1 MTDVLFPS
9 LSKDSPQA
17 VGVLATWFVP
27 EGATVSADQLIAEVQ
42 VDKVSADVV
51 APVAGV
57 IRLLVAEEAVVTQG
71 SPIARI
77 EESD

>member
-1 MTDVLFPS
+1 MTEVLFPS

-17 VGVLATWFVP
+17 VGVLTTWFVP

-42 VDKVSADVV
+42 VDKVAAEVV

-57 IRLLVAEEAVVTQG
+57 VHLLVDEEASVVQG
-71 SPIARI
+71 APIARI
-77 EESD
+77 D

>member
-9 LSKDSPQA
+9 LSKEAPEA

-42 VDKVSADVV
+42 VDKVAAEVV

-57 IRLLVAEEAVVTQG
+57 VHLLVDEEASVVQG
-71 SPIARI
+71 APIARI
-77 EESD
+77 D

>member
-42 VDKVSADVV
+42 VDKVAAEVV

-57 IRLLVAEEAVVTQG
+57 VHLLVDEEASVVQG
-71 SPIARI
+71 APIARI
-77 EESD
+77 D

>member
-9 LSKDSPQA
+9 LSTESPQA

-42 VDKVSADVV
+42 VDKVAAEVV

-57 IRLLVAEEAVVTQG
+57 VHLLVDEEASVVQG
-71 SPIARI
+71 APIARI
-77 EESD
+77 D